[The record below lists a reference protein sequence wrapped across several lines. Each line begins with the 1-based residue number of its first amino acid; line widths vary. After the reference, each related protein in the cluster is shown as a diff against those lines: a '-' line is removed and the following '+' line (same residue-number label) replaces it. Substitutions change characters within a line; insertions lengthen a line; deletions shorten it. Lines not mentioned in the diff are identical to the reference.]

1 MAGGRITPMIPDLF
15 STALPREK
23 SLLMPSVPNSTADM
37 ITRHVLPN
45 DLPSAIKQ
53 LNDQELE
60 QLLVAVTADQQRRG
74 KQPPAAGKTISKRT
88 ESVPVTLAPR
98 KLNAGRAALQTG
110 DNTSRNAQE
119 FWISQAD
126 LLQGL

>member
-1 MAGGRITPMIPDLF
+1 MGSGRITPMIPDLF

-23 SLLMPSVPNSTADM
+23 SLLTPSVPNSTADM

-60 QLLVAVTADQQRRG
+60 QLLVAVTAEQQRRG
-74 KQPPAAGKTISKRT
+74 KKTTGSEKTITKQT
-88 ESVPVTLAPR
+88 EATAGTLTTC
-98 KLNAGRAALQTG
+98 KLTTGHAA
-110 DNTSRNAQE
+110 
-119 FWISQAD
+119 
-126 LLQGL
+126 

>member
-1 MAGGRITPMIPDLF
+1 MGSGRITPMIPDLF

-23 SLLMPSVPNSTADM
+23 SLLTPSVPNSTADM

-60 QLLVAVTADQQRRG
+60 QLLVAVTAEQQRRG
-74 KQPPAAGKTISKRT
+74 KKTTTAVKTVNKRNEAAAGNLTPS
-88 ESVPVTLAPR
+88 
-98 KLNAGRAALQTG
+98 KLNAV
-110 DNTSRNAQE
+110 
-119 FWISQAD
+119 
-126 LLQGL
+126 

>member
-1 MAGGRITPMIPDLF
+1 MGGGRITPMLPDLF

-23 SLLMPSVPNSTADM
+23 SLLTPSVPNSTADM

-60 QLLVAVTADQQRRG
+60 QLLVAVTAEQQRRR
-74 KQPPAAGKTISKRT
+74 KKPTAPANSISKRAGGAAG
-88 ESVPVTLAPR
+88 TLRPG
-98 KLNAGRAALQTG
+98 KLNAVRP
-110 DNTSRNAQE
+110 
-119 FWISQAD
+119 
-126 LLQGL
+126 

>member
-1 MAGGRITPMIPDLF
+1 MGSGRITPMIPDLF

-23 SLLMPSVPNSTADM
+23 SLLTPSVPNSTADM

-60 QLLVAVTADQQRRG
+60 QLLVAVTAEQQRRG
-74 KQPPAAGKTISKRT
+74 KKPTAPEKTKSKWT
-88 ESVPVTLAPR
+88 GGSAVKFTPG
-98 KLNAGRAALQTG
+98 KLNACCADFDTG
-110 DNTSRNAQE
+110 GETSMIDTQ
-119 FWISQAD
+119 S
-126 LLQGL
+126 G

>member
-1 MAGGRITPMIPDLF
+1 MGRERTDVMIPDLF

-23 SLLMPSVPNSTADM
+23 SLLTPSVPNSTANM

-60 QLLVAVTADQQRRG
+60 QLLVAVSTVSLMRMH
-74 KQPPAAGKTISKRT
+74 
-88 ESVPVTLAPR
+88 
-98 KLNAGRAALQTG
+98 
-110 DNTSRNAQE
+110 
-119 FWISQAD
+119 
-126 LLQGL
+126 